1 MPEVM
6 LINELAKIPA
16 PSVIDLGARR
26 VEDKPSTL
34 RHEWVPHAKEYIGV
48 DFQPGLD
55 VDVVA
60 DVHTLSDTLGEN
72 KYDAVISCSTLE
84 HIQYPWIAAVEIC
97 RVLKPGGFVFIQ
109 THHTFPIHSY
119 PYDYWRFTEDGL
131 RALFNRQIGFEVMGT
146 RSDFRCTIVSE
157 REPDIINQ
165 LSYLNVILTARKV
178 SHPPSSYVWT
188 ADSALSN
195 DIANQSSVWSY
206 EREYH
211 ALQQKLATI
220 ERSHSWRLTAPLRAL
235 RRWFSF

>member
-26 VEDKPSTL
+26 VEGKPSTL
-34 RHEWVPHAKEYIGV
+34 RQEWVPHAKEYIGV

-55 VDVVA
+55 VDIVA

-72 KYDAVISCSTLE
+72 KYDAIISCSTLE
-84 HIQYPWIAAVEIC
+84 HIQYPWIAAVEMC
-97 RVLKPGGFVFIQ
+97 RVLKPGGLVFVQ

-131 RALFNRQIGFEVMGT
+131 RALFAKQIGFEVMGT
-146 RSDFRCTIVSE
+146 RSDFQCAIVSE
-157 REPDIINQ
+157 REPSIINQ
-165 LSYLNVILTARKV
+165 LSYLNVILTARKIHHPPANYTWTAHDSFPTEI
-178 SHPPSSYVWT
+178 SHPSP
-188 ADSALSN
+188 
-195 DIANQSSVWSY
+195 VWSY

-211 ALQQKLATI
+211 RLKQQLDII
-220 ERSHSWRLTAPLRAL
+220 EHSNSWRLTAPLRAF
-235 RRWFSF
+235 RRWFTL